1 MRPPVIINIHQ
12 ILYAWTIFVRFH
24 EFVSLCQLLQMQMLL
39 LKSKGLCRIGA
50 YFLIGVQIDPSE
62 ARGEFKGTK

>member
-12 ILYAWTIFVRFH
+12 SSYVWTIFVR
-24 EFVSLCQLLQMQMLL
+24 CQLLQMQMLL
-39 LKSKGLCRIGA
+39 LKSKGLCKIGA

-62 ARGEFKGTK
+62 ARGNFKGTK